1 MSLCL
6 ANVDDSQIRTIV
18 NEQWELSAK
27 EINEIIDYEKVHITI
42 NSLKNH
48 LIKQG
53 YSIVEINELFRD
65 KSICSKIKQNKALW
79 KYKNN
84 PDKQEDYH

>member
-18 NEQWELSAK
+18 NEQWGLSAK
-27 EINEIIDYEKVHITI
+27 
-42 NSLKNH
+42 
-48 LIKQG
+48 
-53 YSIVEINELFRD
+53 EINELFRD
-65 KSICSKIKQNKALW
+65 KSICSKIKQNKTLW